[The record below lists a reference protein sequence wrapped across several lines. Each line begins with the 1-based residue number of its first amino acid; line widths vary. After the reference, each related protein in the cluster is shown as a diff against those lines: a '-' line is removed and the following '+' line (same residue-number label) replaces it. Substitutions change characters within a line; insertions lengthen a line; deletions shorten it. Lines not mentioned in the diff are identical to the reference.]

1 MEKGY
6 HALDIDFEIPEILEQ
21 DIADFLRNLNEEGRN
36 LADCHEEEI
45 RNVLNEC
52 SEFELLTDSQI
63 SLLREYYC
71 RSGIYRAGAGRCG
84 GYSIREPKAKK
95 NTGAEPRYMKT

>member
-21 DIADFLRNLNEEGRN
+21 DIADFLRNLNEEGGN

-45 RNVLNEC
+45 RNILLL
-52 SEFELLTDSQI
+52 SRELT
-63 SLLREYYC
+63 R
-71 RSGIYRAGAGRCG
+71 
-84 GYSIREPKAKK
+84 KK
-95 NTGAEPRYMKT
+95 GKVKEK